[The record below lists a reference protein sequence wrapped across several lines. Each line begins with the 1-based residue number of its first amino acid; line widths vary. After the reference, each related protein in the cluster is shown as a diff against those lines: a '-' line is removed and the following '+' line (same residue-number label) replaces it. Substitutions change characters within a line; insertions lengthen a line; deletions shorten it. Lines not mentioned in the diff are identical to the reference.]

1 MHSLGLK
8 ILKLPAFSLFMRSY
22 NYGSLIVLK
31 NTFFPVISW
40 IQPFFFISRASS
52 KPINRSTAPRMR
64 IRNFPDDIFLH
75 FHQFLATRWRIPNY
89 LDYINQFLVSIE
101 ASNTQ
106 KYHFIKKFYFRN
118 PKFYQKWKF
127 LIFLHFPPLFLP
139 NQKEIMMETMVQTDT
154 QHQWQGSNHQVR

>member
-1 MHSLGLK
+1 
-8 ILKLPAFSLFMRSY
+8 MRSY

-31 NTFFPVISW
+31 NTFFQSSPEFTH
-40 IQPFFFISRASS
+40 FFFSRASS

-64 IRNFPDDIFLH
+64 IQNFPDDIFLH
-75 FHQFLATRWRIPNY
+75 FHQFLATRWRKPNY
-89 LDYINQFLVSIE
+89 LDYINRFLVSIE

-106 KYHFIKKFYFRN
+106 KYHFIKKYHFRN

-154 QHQWQGSNHQVR
+154 QHQWQGSNHQVRLKTVFILDGGT